1 MRIGLVAVLILVGCD
16 SRVTGFRLTAKVP
29 VDPDGFS
36 NALYQSVG
44 VRLAPGHDIELV
56 DNGKVFSRLEQEI
69 GKAKT
74 SVNMVLFIWRPTDP
88 SPRIVNALVARAKE
102 GVACRILVDAVASTG
117 FEDDVKPQLVAAG
130 CDVRAFRP
138 RATQDRNHRKIV
150 VVDGTLGF
158 TGGFGIDKPWL
169 GDGKKPDEWRES
181 NLIVKGPA
189 VNELQQAFADNWQ
202 EMNGPLL
209 PASDFPAVPAA
220 GPTRAAYVSSTGSA
234 HLTKADRLSQ
244 LTIAAATKRLWI
256 ANAYFVP
263 SPGMSELLIEKKRQ
277 GVDVQIM
284 APSDNTDHQQVL
296 REQRATYGKLLEAGI
311 RIWEYQPSLLHSKTM
326 VVDDHLSVLGSINL
340 DRLSLNAME
349 EGSLVMS
356 DPHVVEELTKTWEAD
371 LLHCKEIKK

>member
-1 MRIGLVAVLILVGCD
+1 MRMGLMAVLVFLGCD
-16 SRVTGFRLTAKVP
+16 SRVSGFKLTATVP
-29 VDPDGFS
+29 ADPDGFS

-44 VRLAPGHDIELV
+44 ARLQPGHQIELV
-56 DNGKVFSRLEQEI
+56 DNGRVFDRLEEEI

-74 SVNMVLFIWRPTDP
+74 SVNLVLFIWRPFEP
-88 SPRIVNALVARAKE
+88 SPRIVKALTARAKE

-117 FEDDVKPQLVAAG
+117 FEDEVKPTLVAAG
-130 CDVRAFRP
+130 CDVRPFRP
-138 RATQDRNHRKIV
+138 TKTQDRNHRKIV
-150 VVDGTLGF
+150 VIDGKLAF
-158 TGGFGIDKPWL
+158 TGGFGIDKTWL
-169 GDGKKPDEWRES
+169 GDGKAPEEWRDS

-189 VNELQQAFADNWQ
+189 VSELQQAFADNWQ

-209 PASDFPAVPAA
+209 PPSDFPALPAE
-220 GPTRAAYVSSTGSA
+220 GPTRAAYVSSTASA
-234 HLTKADRLSQ
+234 HLTRAERLSQ

-263 SPGMSELLIEKKRQ
+263 SPGISELLIAKKKQ

-284 APSDNTDHQQVL
+284 APSDNTDHKQVL

-311 RIWEYQPSLLHSKTM
+311 RIWEYQPALLHSKTM

-356 DPHVVEELTKTWEAD
+356 DPHVVEELSKAWQAD
-371 LLHCKEIKK
+371 LKHCVEVKK